1 MRFRG
6 RPTGVFLRPCYTYT
20 PSDFYAKFEKDPLL
34 FNLPPSL
41 WPFVRTH
48 IRGLLGIKQSKRK
61 GLKGKERH

>member
-34 FNLPPSL
+34 FNLPPL
-41 WPFVRTH
+41 FVA
-48 IRGLLGIKQSKRK
+48 IR
-61 GLKGKERH
+61 EDAH